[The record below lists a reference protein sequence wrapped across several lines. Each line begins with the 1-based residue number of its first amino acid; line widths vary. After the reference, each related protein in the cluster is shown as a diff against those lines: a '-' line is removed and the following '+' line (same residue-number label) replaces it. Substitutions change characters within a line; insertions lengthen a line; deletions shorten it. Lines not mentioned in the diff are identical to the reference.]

1 MIWRDNSLS
10 GFTCSSNK
18 LALSHQY
25 LALSHYGFCNKYIM
39 LLCISTLAIAFRK
52 SSIMLN
58 STILLVLLE
67 HIMNY
72 NRLSLNANFLNEEI
86 AKLLN
91 TEQN

>member
-1 MIWRDNSLS
+1 
-10 GFTCSSNK
+10 
-18 LALSHQY
+18 
-25 LALSHYGFCNKYIM
+25 
-39 LLCISTLAIAFRK
+39 
-52 SSIMLN
+52 MLN